1 MEALD
6 QCRFIDVRRLT
17 GGFVNEVNIEA
28 WVEAAPEGQQRFRE
42 AVHII
47 LDSIGHSQNLQ
58 AKMVMKG
65 GLLMAIRYDSSRF
78 TKDLDFSTTD
88 LYTAEDADALL
99 AEFEAGLAPAAERSE
114 ERRVGKE
121 CVSTCRSRWWPYH

>member
-1 MEALD
+1 MESLD
-6 QCRFIDVRRLT
+6 QCRFSDARRLT

-88 LYTAEDADALL
+88 LYTEEDADA
-99 AEFEAGLAPAAERSE
+99 RSE
-114 ERRVGKE
+114 EHKSE
-121 CVSTCRSRWWPYH
+121 LPHIK

>member
-78 TKDLDFSTTD
+78 TKDLDFSTPD
-88 LYTAEDADALL
+88 LYPAEDAHALL
-99 AEFEAGLAPAAERSE
+99 AECKPGLATPAELR
-114 ERRVGKE
+114 
-121 CVSTCRSRWWPYH
+121 PYDTAAPPHAPQTKPK